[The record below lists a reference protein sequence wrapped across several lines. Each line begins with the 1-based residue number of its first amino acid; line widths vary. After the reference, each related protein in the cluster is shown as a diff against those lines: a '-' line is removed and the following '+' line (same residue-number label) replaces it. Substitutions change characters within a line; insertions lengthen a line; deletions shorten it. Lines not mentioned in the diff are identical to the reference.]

1 MAGDDLREPTLYP
14 VFGPNPNKPGTL
26 FINNEYEAE
35 LALRLKYEDY
45 NADIVNTQIKAGGAA
60 MLADLQGNVLS
71 TLKSEGLDASDLPAT
86 MDFDDGSKL
95 KLYLGKKKVRVL
107 LHCAVRL

>member
-45 NADIVNTQIKAGGAA
+45 NADKEKYRYIRVSFSSTPPLSGWVV
-60 MLADLQGNVLS
+60 GNYG
-71 TLKSEGLDASDLPAT
+71 TAPA
-86 MDFDDGSKL
+86 
-95 KLYLGKKKVRVL
+95 
-107 LHCAVRL
+107 